1 MLQLFPVSWLFFF
14 FFIYL
19 TIFFILFFP
28 FLLFSF
34 IEYTCVR
41 ESFTFFI
48 LFFFSPFFSLVSI
61 SFVIYLFV
69 LQKIIIC
76 SLKMNET
83 MWKKMFYILFVILK
97 HNVQYTF
104 YWFVYILRTTQFSL
118 IFQFSYFIFFI
129 LHFFYY
135 PHIFL

>member
-1 MLQLFPVSWLFFF
+1 MLQLFSVSLFFF
-14 FFIYL
+14 FFLYISPYFL
-19 TIFFILFFP
+19 SFFFLFCCSLLSSILAFARV
-28 FLLFSF
+28 LLFSF
-34 IEYTCVR
+34 F
-41 ESFTFFI
+41 SFFP
-48 LFFFSPFFSLVSI
+48 LFFSLVSI

-83 MWKKMFYILFVILK
+83 MWKKVFYILFVILK

-135 PHIFL
+135 PYIFL